1 MLGYDAI
8 LIIRLI
14 QNSRASNPTYFLII
28 RLIQN
33 LRAAIYNIL
42 NLYFVGWVR

>member
-14 QNSRASNPTYFLII
+14 QNYRASNPTYLLGFCFVICLAVET
-28 RLIQN
+28 
-33 LRAAIYNIL
+33 AATQAKPA
-42 NLYFVGWVR
+42 VAAG